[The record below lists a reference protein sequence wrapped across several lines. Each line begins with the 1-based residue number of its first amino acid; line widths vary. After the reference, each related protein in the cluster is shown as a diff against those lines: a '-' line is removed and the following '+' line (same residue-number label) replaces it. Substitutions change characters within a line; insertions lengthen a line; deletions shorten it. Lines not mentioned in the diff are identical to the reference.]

1 MLEIK
6 TFPLGVLQTN
16 CYVLHSQQEAL
27 VIDPGGDPQ
36 QIINYLKENGLVLA
50 MILNTHLHFDHIQG
64 NAGLA
69 ESTGAKIFAPEE
81 DRFLLDTEVGGGG
94 FMDFPETPGFE
105 FEDLNEGKR
114 ELLGHECSILS
125 TPGHSPG
132 SLSFYFPDLK
142 AVFVGD
148 LLFQRAVGRTDFP
161 GGSMEVLKKSA
172 RENIFTLPDDT
183 VIYSG
188 HGPESKVI
196 DEKQNNPFFQ
206 NSSFM

>member
-16 CYVLHSQQEAL
+16 CYVLHSQHEAL
-27 VIDPGGDPQ
+27 AIDPGGDPQ
-36 QIINYLKENGLVLA
+36 PVINYLKENGLVLA

-64 NAGLA
+64 NAALS
-69 ESTGAKIFAPEE
+69 ESFGARIFAPEE

-105 FEDLNEGKR
+105 FEELHEGKQ
-114 ELLGHECSILS
+114 EFLGHECSILS

-172 RENIFTLPDDT
+172 REKIFILPGDT

-188 HGPESKVI
+188 HGPQSTVM

-206 NSSFM
+206 NSSFI

>member
-16 CYVLHSQQEAL
+16 CYVLHSKQEAL
-27 VIDPGGDPQ
+27 VIDPGGDPKR
-36 QIINYLKENGLVLA
+36 IIDYLKENGLSLA

-64 NAGLA
+64 NASLA
-69 ESTGAKIFAPEE
+69 ESSGAGIFAPEE

-94 FMDFPETPGFE
+94 FMDFPETPEFE
-105 FEDLNEGKR
+105 FEDMKEGRHK
-114 ELLGHECSILS
+114 LLGHECTVLS
-125 TPGHSPG
+125 TPGHTPG

-148 LLFQRAVGRTDFP
+148 LLFHRAVGRTDFP

-172 RENIFTLPDDT
+172 REKIFPLPGDT

-188 HGPESKVI
+188 HGPESTVM

-206 NSSFM
+206 NSSFI